1 MGEVFRRLV
10 SKLMLNSEGMQE
22 RIDKCLKEAGQYGV
36 RVKGGADAIIQ
47 AVRMWMQ
54 DPTKKGQV
62 AIKFDFENAFNSVD
76 RNAVRAEL

>member
-22 RIDKCLKEAGQYGV
+22 RIDKCLKEVGQYGV

-47 AVRMWMQ
+47 AVRMLDAGPNQ
-54 DPTKKGQV
+54 ERPNGHQV
-62 AIKFDFENAFNSVD
+62 
-76 RNAVRAEL
+76 